1 MLSQSKFEIVS
12 NINESLSR
20 EPAIIFHKKK
30 SLMFE
35 RKLFYCKN
43 RLNISPETAF
53 KVRILKFKFNVLVIV
68 WDVSCGFIWCR
79 LASFHVFGQSWT
91 GSSPTL

>member
-1 MLSQSKFEIVS
+1 MLSQSKIVS
-12 NINESLSR
+12 NINAPLSR
-20 EPAIIFHKKK
+20 EPSIIFRKKI

-53 KVRILKFKFNVLVIV
+53 KVRILKFKFNVHVIV

-79 LASFHVFGQSWT
+79 LASFDVFGQSWT